1 MITQTLIST
10 ILEKYCLPLN
20 GIHGVSHWAR
30 VLENGLR
37 LARHSGA
44 DVRIVQLFAIFHD
57 SKRMNESR
65 DDGHGVRGAEFAAQ
79 LRRTA
84 FTLSKREFDML
95 YYACAHH
102 TDGLIEADVTVQTC
116 WDADRLDLLRAGI
129 TPQPYKLCTAAAR
142 NKQFIDWANQR
153 SVERMVPDFVRAE
166 WGCEL
171 G

>member
-1 MITQTLIST
+1 MITQNLIST
-10 ILEKYCLPLN
+10 ILKKYRLPLN

-57 SKRMNESR
+57 SKRENESL

-84 FTLSKREFDML
+84 FELSDREFDML

-102 TDGLIEADVTVQTC
+102 TDGLIEADVTIQTC

-129 TPQPYKLCTAAAR
+129 SPQPYKLCTPAAR
-142 NKQFIDWANQR
+142 NQQFIDWANQR
-153 SVERMVPDFVRAE
+153 SVERMIPDFVRAE
-166 WGCEL
+166 CGCEL
-171 G
+171 V